1 VEQNTAHT
9 FNLLICLTPNNIL
22 NTPCVYIYKMPIQP
36 DDNKYYDFE
45 ELFFEKNCDVNIII
59 TSFFTKYNE
68 DIKGDTEYIT
78 DRIKKLIEEDRNYLM
93 RRINENGQG
102 FLDIVGKISY
112 IRHYVIP
119 EKNNGKEYYIYCIN
133 SFI

>member
-1 VEQNTAHT
+1 
-9 FNLLICLTPNNIL
+9 
-22 NTPCVYIYKMPIQP
+22 MPIQK

-45 ELFFEKNCDVNIII
+45 ELFFEKNCDIDMII
-59 TSFFTKYNE
+59 TNFFMKYKE

-78 DRIKKLIEEDRNYLM
+78 YKINKLIEEDRNYLM
-93 RRINENGQG
+93 RINGEDQDPLNRI
-102 FLDIVGKISY
+102 GKISY

>member
-1 VEQNTAHT
+1 MKPLNYIHDI
-9 FNLLICLTPNNIL
+9 NYLKDNIYYK
-22 NTPCVYIYKMPIQP
+22 YIMPINS

-45 ELFFEKNCDVNIII
+45 ELFFEKNCDFDSII
-59 TSFFTKYNE
+59 TSFFMKYKD

-78 DRIKKLIEEDRNYLM
+78 YKINKLIEEDRNFLI
-93 RRINENGQG
+93 RINGNGQ
-102 FLDIVGKISY
+102 DHMNRIGKVSY
-112 IRHYVIP
+112 IKHYVIP